1 MARRALVYRFVLIV
15 ALATL
20 TAFPASSAD
29 EKPEDVVG
37 RHLNSIASP
46 EIRAAANSRV
56 VEGTFKFRM
65 LVGGSGEGAGT
76 WGQVSLNRQSRFV
89 MRFGQGDWKGEQF
102 VSDGSRTAVAI
113 TTASHK
119 RSDLGTFVYDQS
131 FLINEGLLGGELST
145 SWALQNLEAN
155 HARIEN
161 LGIKKI
167 DGKDLIALQYFSKSN
182 HDMQVRIYLDPANYH
197 HVLTVYSLRV
207 EPHMSGNIIES
218 WAQKEVRYT
227 IEERFSDFQTEDSI
241 TLPRDYQLQFT
252 EEVQDGTTRIYSWDM
267 TAKAVR
273 ENVPLDPANFVVK

>member
-1 MARRALVYRFVLIV
+1 MHGRSLLCRCVLNV
-15 ALATL
+15 ALAII
-20 TAFPASSAD
+20 TALPASSAD
-29 EKPEDVVG
+29 EKPGDVVS
-37 RHLNSIASP
+37 RHLDSMAAP
-46 EIRAAANSRV
+46 EVRGAIKSRV
-56 VEGTFKFRM
+56 VQGTFRFRM

-76 WGQVSLNRQSRFV
+76 WGHVSSNRQSRFV
-89 MRFGQGDWKGEQF
+89 LRFGQGDWKGEQF

-113 TTASHK
+113 STSSHK
-119 RSDLGTFVYDQS
+119 RSDLGTFVYDQN

-145 SWALQNLEAN
+145 SWALENLEAN

-167 DGKDLIALQYFSKSN
+167 EGKELIALQYFSKSN
-182 HDMQVRIYLDPANYH
+182 RDMEVRIYLDPANYH
-197 HVLTVYSLRV
+197 NVLTVYSLRI
-207 EPHMSGNIIES
+207 EPHMSNNIIES

-227 IEERFSDFQTEDSI
+227 LEERFGNFQTQDSI

-267 TAKAVR
+267 AAKEVR